1 MSGDGR
7 GPASPDDTLAG
18 LANWWFRLVGAG
30 FVSLVLGM
38 VSFVWFGMRAGLDPL
53 LGYGVLGVTLVVVV
67 LALAW
72 LDRVRRTAP
81 RRILE
86 FLRGLGLYRPGVG
99 EGP

>member
-1 MSGDGR
+1 LSVEER
-7 GPASPDDTLAG
+7 GPESPDAALRG
-18 LANWWFRLVGAG
+18 LADWWFRLVCAG
-30 FVSLVLGM
+30 FVSFLLGVVSLVW
-38 VSFVWFGMRAGLDPL
+38 SGMRAGLDPL
-53 LGYGVLGVTLVVVV
+53 LGYGGLGVALVVVV

-99 EGP
+99 GGS

>member
-1 MSGDGR
+1 MSGER
-7 GPASPDDTLAG
+7 GPASPDETLAG
-18 LANWWFRLVGAG
+18 LANWWFRLVVAG

-38 VSFVWFGMRAGLDPL
+38 GSFVWFGMRAGMDPL

-86 FLRGLGLYRPGVG
+86 FLRGLGLYRPVG
-99 EGP
+99 GA